1 MRLNLREV
9 PFSTRGSYMAFSYLE
24 GKYQGKE
31 VENGL
36 YFRTVHGSASSSFL
50 ARVRP
55 VYERKQIEYTYEAE
69 PWELRIITDKGTARL
84 VFADKDTIVIRG
96 NLALEFDFMTEG
108 TMYTFAQPW

>member
-36 YFRTVHGSASSSFL
+36 YFRTVHGQFIFSSKSK
-50 ARVRP
+50 AC
-55 VYERKQIEYTYEAE
+55 I
-69 PWELRIITDKGTARL
+69 
-84 VFADKDTIVIRG
+84 
-96 NLALEFDFMTEG
+96 
-108 TMYTFAQPW
+108 

>member
-31 VENGL
+31 GENGL

-96 NLALEFDFMTEG
+96 NLALDFDLHSPGNQETKISG
-108 TMYTFAQPW
+108 W